1 MYVVVALP
9 QKRPAIHER
18 ESSQGWCGLR
28 AGTAENTAAT
38 PHTLLGH
45 GDRRCPRR
53 RRSAVYL
60 CRHSQRD
67 NILPIEQTSPIFLPT
82 YVQAVGDT
90 C

>member
-18 ESSQGWCGLR
+18 ESPQGWCGLR

-38 PHTLLGH
+38 PHALLGH
-45 GDRRCPRR
+45 GDRRCSRR

-60 CRHSQRD
+60 CRLRSATTF
-67 NILPIEQTSPIFLPT
+67 LYLYLPT
-82 YVQAVGDT
+82 SKK
-90 C
+90 